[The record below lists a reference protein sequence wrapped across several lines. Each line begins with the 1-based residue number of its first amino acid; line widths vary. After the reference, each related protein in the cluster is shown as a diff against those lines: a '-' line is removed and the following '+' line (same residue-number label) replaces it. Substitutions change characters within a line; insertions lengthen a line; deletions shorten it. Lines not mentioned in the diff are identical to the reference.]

1 MRKLF
6 CLLLA
11 LALLCAALP
20 AFAAET
26 AELGKPFQDFTV
38 TTIDG
43 EEFTLSKALETHEAV
58 YVNLFATWCPPCEME
73 FPFLQEAYE
82 EYSDRVAV
90 IVISI
95 EDNDSVEKLAEY
107 RESHSL
113 TMPIAPAGDDWIA
126 RYTEAYAIPVSM
138 MIDRFGNLTL
148 RHEGAVTDADAFR
161 RMFETFLGESY
172 TETKTY
178 QEIPKATLTMEFPS
192 DEALSAALNAEGS
205 AIAFT
210 SDPLHQDYPFLPAEQ
225 DGQTGVSPFNTDQRG
240 VDFSCR
246 AEITAQAG
254 DALTFEV
261 SCDLILGSNSLF
273 VEVDGEIMKYYMGRQ
288 DGRAWTI
295 ALPEGEHEVRFVYE
309 QWEPQETGKPFLTR
323 ARLLSSEEAEAAL
336 AALPVYPAFETA
348 DIVVSNEAA
357 KRGYFE
363 YMGAPALVGYV
374 LNGGAADLELTV
386 PADADPENVFFLDT
400 TRPDDFMR
408 LSDLLTEDGAG
419 YHYRM
424 QLEPEAGSAYAV
436 MQCLYPR
443 FTVQLA
449 VMQDADAVQQV
460 IDENAQQGY
469 ALTWVPEPDQ
479 ETEEETEAT
488 YTVYVVDQNG
498 SPVPGAM
505 INFCTDESCQ
515 FFQSDDSGV
524 ITFTGAPYAYHLQIL
539 KLPEGYSFDPDFE
552 AYTEPHTSE
561 LTVTVK
567 KD

>member
-20 AFAAET
+20 AYAAET

-38 TTIDG
+38 TTIEG
-43 EEFTLSKALETHEAV
+43 EIFTLSEALKTHEAV

-73 FPFLQEAYE
+73 FPYMQQAYE
-82 EYSDRVAV
+82 EYGDRVAV

-95 EDNDSVEKLAEY
+95 EENDSAEKLAEY
-107 RESHSL
+107 RDSHGL

-126 RYTEAYAIPVSM
+126 RYAEAYSIPVSM

-161 RMFETFLGESY
+161 RMFEAFLGKSY

-178 QEIPKATLTMEFPS
+178 QGIPKATLTMEFPS

-210 SDPLHQDYPFLPAEQ
+210 SDPLRQDYPFLPAEQ
-225 DGQTGVSPFNTDQRG
+225 DGRTGVSPFNTDQRG

-246 AEITAQAG
+246 AQITAQAG

-261 SCDLILGSNSLF
+261 SCDLVLGSNSLL
-273 VEVDGEIMKYYMGRQ
+273 VEVDGEIMKYFMGRQ
-288 DGRAWTI
+288 DGRACTI

-323 ARLLSSEEAEAAL
+323 ARLLSGGEAEAAL
-336 AALPVYPAFETA
+336 AALPVYPVFEAA
-348 DIVVSNEAA
+348 DIIVKDEAA

-363 YMGAPALVGYV
+363 YMGQPALAGCV
-374 LNGGAADLELTV
+374 LNGGMADLELTV
-386 PADADPENVFFLDT
+386 AADADPENVFFLDT
-400 TRPDDFMR
+400 TRPDDIML
-408 LSDLLTEDGAG
+408 LSSLLTEDGAG

-436 MQCLYPR
+436 MQCLFPR
-443 FTVQLA
+443 FTVQLLI
-449 VMQDADAVQQV
+449 MQDADAVQQV
-460 IDENAQQGY
+460 ISDYAAQGY
-469 ALTWVPEPDQ
+469 ALTWVPE
-479 ETEEETEAT
+479 
-488 YTVYVVDQNG
+488 
-498 SPVPGAM
+498 S
-505 INFCTDESCQ
+505 DE
-515 FFQSDDSGV
+515 
-524 ITFTGAPYAYHLQIL
+524 
-539 KLPEGYSFDPDFE
+539 
-552 AYTEPHTSE
+552 
-561 LTVTVK
+561 
-567 KD
+567 